1 MALIARLETMHG
13 EERELYVRLN
23 NLDQLKNHPEGGGDL
38 LRFRGY
44 LSKEAFDRRCHFVW
58 EQVIECEID
67 VAEPVWPQAYAALK
81 AHDPTAAIDPPRDPR
96 EGLPPLEADSSAEL
110 IARHDAAAQE
120 HAITSA
126 EHEARLHAAER
137 LRTALSTARDA

>member
-1 MALIARLETMHG
+1 MALIARLETAHG
-13 EERELYVRLN
+13 EERELYIRLN
-23 NLDQLKNHPEGGGDL
+23 NLDQLKNHPEGGGDRA
-38 LRFRGY
+38 RFRGY

-81 AHDPTAAIDPPRDPR
+81 AHDPTVAIDPPRDPR
-96 EGLPPLEADSSAEL
+96 EGLPALNPHSSAEL

-120 HAITSA
+120 HAITRA
-126 EHEARLHAAER
+126 EYQARLGAAER
-137 LRTALSTARDA
+137 LRAALRTARDA